1 MPCAHIFDGDK
12 ECAKC
17 THIFSGDEE
26 VPWQQHGHAQ
36 VQEDAQHNVEPES
49 TNTFTVHI
57 CIGNTCYNTHILC
70 TNRDNIITLQ
80 QCKT

>member
-1 MPCAHIFDGDK
+1 
-12 ECAKC
+12 
-17 THIFSGDEE
+17 
-26 VPWQQHGHAQ
+26 
-36 VQEDAQHNVEPES
+36 VEPES